1 MSEENDVVI
10 ENVEKPVAEPVQEV
24 LTQEVALQRVL
35 KYAMVAD
42 GLKRGLHEVV
52 KSLAKA
58 QKTDSG
64 AHVAGAAR
72 LVVLSQSCDEQSLK
86 KLVKALAAEK
96 GVPLIEISNGAT
108 LGQYAGLCKID
119 REGNARHVVSTA
131 CVAVTDFGVESAEL
145 NFLLKQ

>member
-1 MSEENDVVI
+1 MSEEAEMVI
-10 ENVEKPVAEPVQEV
+10 DGAEKPVEAQAPAQEV

-42 GLKRGLHEVV
+42 GLKRGAHEVA
-52 KSLAKA
+52 KALAKA
-58 QKTDSG
+58 QAGTN
-64 AHVAGAAR
+64 VAGAAR

-86 KLVKALAAEK
+86 KLIKALAAEK
-96 GVPLIEISNGAT
+96 GVPLIEISSGAT

-119 REGNARHVVSTA
+119 REGNPRHVVSTA